1 MHPFPHQYTVAA
13 AGAADDDEVM
23 LRNAGAPALA
33 TASPVEFDGPGG
45 QWSPEALL
53 VGAIADCY
61 ILTFRAIAKASKLSW
76 ATLECAATGTLDR
89 VDRVT
94 KFTGYEI
101 HATLTV
107 PPGTDEAKARQ
118 AMEKAEQLCL
128 ITNSLNAPAHLDAH
142 VVVLAG

>member
-1 MHPFPHQYTVAA
+1 MHPFPHHYTVAA
-13 AGAADDDEVM
+13 AGSADDDKVT
-23 LRNAGAPALA
+23 LQHAGVARLV
-33 TASPVEFDGPGG
+33 TASPAEFDGPGDE
-45 QWSPEALL
+45 WSPEALL

-61 ILTFRAIAKASKLSW
+61 ILTFRAIAKASKLPW

-101 HATLTV
+101 HATLAV

-118 AMEKAEQLCL
+118 AMDKAEQLCL
-128 ITNSLNAPAHLDAH
+128 ITNSLNATPHLHAQ
-142 VVVLAG
+142 VTVLDG

>member
-13 AGAADDDEVM
+13 AGAADDDQVM
-23 LRNAGAPALA
+23 LRAAGAPALP

-61 ILTFRAIAKASKLSW
+61 ILTFRAIAKASKLPW

-94 KFTGYEI
+94 RFTGFTI
-101 HATLTV
+101 HATLSV
-107 PPGTDEAKARQ
+107 PEGIHDEKARQ
-118 AMEKAEQLCL
+118 AMHKAEQLCL
-128 ITNSLNAPAHLDAH
+128 ITNSLSAPAHLDAH
-142 VVVLAG
+142 VVVLS

>member
-13 AGAADDDEVM
+13 AGSTDDDQVV
-23 LRNAGAPALA
+23 LQHAGVPRLV
-33 TASPVEFDGPGG
+33 TASPAEFDGPGD

-61 ILTFRAIAKASKLSW
+61 ILTFRSIAKVSKLPW
-76 ATLECAATGTLDR
+76 ATLECAVTGTLDR

-94 KFTGYEI
+94 KFTAYEI
-101 HATLTV
+101 HASLTV

-128 ITNSLNAPAHLDAH
+128 VTNSLNAPAHLHARID
-142 VVVLAG
+142 VLVA